1 MKEFFLE
8 DKAQVSAELIIVL
21 AAVVALTLL
30 FVMNIK
36 NFSEKGAKAASQK
49 FEAVYAEIN
58 KIGD

>member
-36 NFSEKGAKAASQK
+36 SFSEKGAKAASQK